1 MARSLEIPAIVGS
14 KEITAKVNAGDI
26 LAVNGILGDVIINP
40 TEDQAAE
47 FIEAG
52 KAYAEQKQNG
62 KN

>member
-40 TEDQAAE
+40 T
-47 FIEAG
+47 G
-52 KAYAEQKQNG
+52 RPSC
-62 KN
+62 

>member
-52 KAYAEQKQNG
+52 KLTRNKKQNG